1 MYFCEIILKSKAFI
15 ENDLIISL
23 INELYIKHC
32 IIVEDDYS
40 NIISYKYF
48 VKRNIN
54 TIYMDKE
61 YFWAYLEWGYYLD
74 VKTAIVIKT
83 EGMIQVFNDHF
94 HKVRKLQNNAANV
107 NTDPTFKKKFIL

>member
-1 MYFCEIILKSKAFI
+1 
-15 ENDLIISL
+15 
-23 INELYIKHC
+23 
-32 IIVEDDYS
+32 
-40 NIISYKYF
+40 
-48 VKRNIN
+48 
-54 TIYMDKE
+54 MDKE

-107 NTDPTFKKKFIL
+107 NTNLT